1 MKQICEFNPLCD
13 VREVQTFGY
22 LDLADIMRT
31 GIIPSNLPASQL
43 QFNGI
48 EDPQSILGS
57 PCDTFDAMRMM
68 ETISESESAQSAE
81 SE

>member
-1 MKQICEFNPLCD
+1 MKQTCIFNPLCD

-22 LDLADIMRT
+22 LELADVMRT
-31 GIIPSNLPASQL
+31 GIVPSNLNASQL
-43 QFNGI
+43 QYNGI
-48 EDPQSILGS
+48 EEPESILGS

-68 ETISESESAQSAE
+68 ETISESAQNAD

>member
-1 MKQICEFNPLCD
+1 MRQSCKFNPTCD
-13 VREVQTFGY
+13 VREVQSFGY
-22 LDLADIMRT
+22 LELSDVMRT
-31 GIIPSNLPASQL
+31 GIIPSNLSASQL

-68 ETISESESAQSAE
+68 QTISESAQSAE

>member
-1 MKQICEFNPLCD
+1 MKQVCKFDSICD
-13 VREVQTFGY
+13 VREVQSFGY
-22 LDLADIMRT
+22 LELADVMRT
-31 GIIPSNLPASQL
+31 GIVPSDLSASQL

-57 PCDTFDAMRMM
+57 PCDAFDAMRMM
-68 ETISESESAQSAE
+68 ETISESAQSAE

>member
-1 MKQICEFNPLCD
+1 MRQVCKYNPICD
-13 VREVQTFGY
+13 VREVQNFGY
-22 LDLADIMRT
+22 LELSDVMRT
-31 GIIPSNLPASQL
+31 GIIPSDLSASQL

-57 PCDTFDAMRMM
+57 PCDAFDAMRMM
-68 ETISESESAQSAE
+68 DTISESAQSAE

>member
-1 MKQICEFNPLCD
+1 MKQICKFNPLSD
-13 VREVQTFGY
+13 VREVQAFGY
-22 LDLADIMRT
+22 LDLADVMRT
-31 GIIPSNLPASQL
+31 GIVPSSLSASQL

-68 ETISESESAQSAE
+68 DTITESAQSAE

>member
-1 MKQICEFNPLCD
+1 MKQICKFNPLCD
-13 VREVQTFGY
+13 VREVQNFGY
-22 LDLADIMRT
+22 LDLADVMRT
-31 GIIPSNLPASQL
+31 GIVPSDLSASQL

-57 PCDTFDAMRMM
+57 PRDTFDAMRMID
-68 ETISESESAQSAE
+68 TISESAQSAE

>member
-1 MKQICEFNPLCD
+1 MKQICQFNPVCD
-13 VREVQTFGY
+13 IREVQSFGF
-22 LDLADIMRT
+22 LELADVMRS

-43 QFNGI
+43 QYNGI

-57 PCDTFDAMRMM
+57 PCDTFDAMRMRDL
-68 ETISESESAQSAE
+68 ISESAQSAE

>member
-1 MKQICEFNPLCD
+1 MKQICEYNSLCD
-13 VREVQTFGY
+13 VREVQNFGY
-22 LDLADIMRT
+22 LDLSDVVRT
-31 GIIPSNLPASQL
+31 GIIPSNLSASQL

-48 EDPQSILGS
+48 EDPQAILGS

-68 ETISESESAQSAE
+68 DAISESARSAE

>member
-1 MKQICEFNPLCD
+1 MRQLCEFNPDCD
-13 VREVQTFGY
+13 VREVQNFGY
-22 LDLADIMRT
+22 LELVDVMRT
-31 GIIPSNLPASQL
+31 GIIPSNLSASQL

-57 PCDTFDAMRMM
+57 PSDTFDAMRMRDM
-68 ETISESESAQSAE
+68 ISESAQSAE

>member
-1 MKQICEFNPLCD
+1 MKQICKFNPVCD

-22 LDLADIMRT
+22 LELADVMRS
-31 GIIPSNLPASQL
+31 GIIPSNLSASQM

-57 PCDTFDAMRMM
+57 PSDTFDAMRMRDM
-68 ETISESESAQSAE
+68 ISESAQSAD